1 LGMDKQHKTLKQIR
15 RFREDGERV
24 AKLAMGSSGC
34 GPANAISLG
43 LLKHDQL
50 ESLAAP
56 VPDPECG
63 GGCLQR

>member
-1 LGMDKQHKTLKQIR
+1 MDKTLKQIR
-15 RFREDGERV
+15 RFQRDGEGV

-34 GPANAISLG
+34 GPANAISVG

>member
-1 LGMDKQHKTLKQIR
+1 MDKTLKQIR
-15 RFREDGERV
+15 RFQRDGEDV

-34 GPANAISLG
+34 GPANAISVG

-56 VPDPECG
+56 APDPECG

>member
-1 LGMDKQHKTLKQIR
+1 MDKTLKQIR
-15 RFREDGERV
+15 RFQRDGEGV

-34 GPANAISLG
+34 GPANAISVR

-56 VPDPECG
+56 VPDPDAGACSANH
-63 GGCLQR
+63 